1 MNFSSG
7 GRGEQGG
14 RGPIPRLSS
23 GEQSSPEESS
33 PNKAIKPKFTRD
45 SRISPS
51 KSFQKRISQREGEP
65 IGTKFR
71 SDEAISSSS
80 SKEDVHS
87 LAVENDTKPL
97 ISSRLRKASIGSKSD
112 VSRTFATLDDKDSRF
127 AGSRSKDF
135 SPDHDIIP
143 VSRSNRTSEDTKRTH
158 YRFTAPQRRTRS
170 LDGADIDEIIS
181 REILS
186 PMARRTKSE
195 DDVVDNARRPVR
207 ITGRRRSSTGESPE
221 RRIPSRSFRTLVRRD
236 LVSSNDFVKERE
248 RFAGSERT
256 NDEEG
261 RRSSF
266 SSPARSATGNSVARM
281 LRSSSTGEFSGGSLI
296 GGDASSVGL
305 NQRGE
310 RDVPLVD
317 TIPSA
322 LRTPE
327 KRYRRQRVALPA
339 FLFDPVSDKSP
350 GAKTPF
356 STKLMES
363 TSSDSSEQRLARN
376 KEGVDV
382 RFQANL
388 PSCPSVSTFLADSCV
403 VLFDG
408 APNLPQRTVDDLEA
422 GGLEPPRED
431 ESKSKSEA
439 PLSFISFFLNE
450 ENDERSSITVES
462 LEDDNKSV
470 SSYCPS
476 IADCISTGTSMAD
489 EAPKMPG
496 RGVSQLSMESGN
508 ALGEMDDDKSA
519 YESLN
524 E

>member
-1 MNFSSG
+1 
-7 GRGEQGG
+7 
-14 RGPIPRLSS
+14 
-23 GEQSSPEESS
+23 
-33 PNKAIKPKFTRD
+33 
-45 SRISPS
+45 
-51 KSFQKRISQREGEP
+51 
-65 IGTKFR
+65 
-71 SDEAISSSS
+71 
-80 SKEDVHS
+80 
-87 LAVENDTKPL
+87 
-97 ISSRLRKASIGSKSD
+97 
-112 VSRTFATLDDKDSRF
+112 
-127 AGSRSKDF
+127 
-135 SPDHDIIP
+135 
-143 VSRSNRTSEDTKRTH
+143 
-158 YRFTAPQRRTRS
+158 
-170 LDGADIDEIIS
+170 
-181 REILS
+181 
-186 PMARRTKSE
+186 
-195 DDVVDNARRPVR
+195 
-207 ITGRRRSSTGESPE
+207 
-221 RRIPSRSFRTLVRRD
+221 
-236 LVSSNDFVKERE
+236 VSSNDFVKERE